1 MFLATILLALA
12 ASLDGLGV
20 GLSYGLRRIRLPWF
34 SLVLVSLVSVGA
46 SFLSMVAGHLLV
58 RVFNPVLS
66 GRLGA
71 GILLILGT
79 VIIMEA
85 YLKREDKDGQIQT
98 LLRLRLPRLGLVIQI
113 LREPARAD
121 SDLSGSISSR
131 EALTLGIALALD
143 ALGIGIGA
151 AAAGFS
157 VFLAPLSIGLCQLLL
172 VRLGLFLGG
181 YWQLDNLGWRGAA
194 LPGLILIAIGL
205 WRL

>member
-20 GLSYGLRRIRLPWF
+20 GLSYGLRRIRLPWL
-34 SLVLVSLVSVGA
+34 SLAVISLISVGA
-46 SFLSMVAGHLLV
+46 SFLSMVAGHLLA
-58 RVFNPVLS
+58 RIFNPVLA

-85 YLKREDKDGQIQT
+85 YLKRKTNNGQEQT

-121 SDLSGSISSR
+121 LDLSGSISSR

-143 ALGIGIGA
+143 SLGIGMGA

-157 VFLAPLSIGLCQLLL
+157 ISLAPLAIGLCQLLL

-181 YWQLDNLGWRGAA
+181 HWQLDSLGWRGAA
-194 LPGLILIAIGL
+194 LPGLILIAIGF